1 MALCSYA
8 QQLFDLM
15 LFGEDV
21 SLAINESNSF
31 KVECGELGKRV
42 SRLLE
47 LLCDLLITTAPTSL
61 YLRPINCMVAK
72 LKRHF
77 EAARRIVCNCK
88 HRNLI
93 WRLFVSRIAAEFE
106 ELFHVLDASI
116 GEMEWV
122 VRIYEAQTRGGC
134 LKTEDRMSPTVS
146 VWSCIATVEMG
157 SSLDDRIEAVNHL
170 ASLVRHKDEYKH
182 IIVEEG
188 GVDSLMKLLKE
199 NCSLVTHIAAANTLC
214 LLANEDSEGTIMNEM
229 ISTFIKSL
237 SKASPISKQM
247 QAADLVA
254 SIAERN
260 PELKQH
266 NLIREDIIW
275 QLVILL
281 SSEQST
287 LELKISCSKA
297 LWKLAQGSVSN
308 CRTLTETKG
317 MLCLAKLVAK
327 EQGELRYNCIMIIK
341 EITFIAE
348 SDDGFRRSAFTSS
361 SLAAKAVVDE
371 LLRVIKELDDTKL
384 GVPAIKSIGS
394 LARSFSAKQS
404 RVIGPLVA
412 RLGNTDQ
419 DVAMEAAIALKKFV
433 STDNYLRSEH
443 SKSIIEFEGVPL
455 LMKLLISGDKNT
467 HPHVL
472 ELICYLAQHDSNS
485 NVLIKAGALTAL
497 QTIAPKVNTEY
508 KELET
513 LVPRTISKLQ
523 SNLTVEQHQTESS
536 TGIKQFFTEQSKAV
550 VATIEGRLKLLYKR
564 LTVYL
569 QRLVRNPRK
578 RILGAI
584 PPLKTTRIQ
593 QFLKAKCMEL
603 ALMSV
608 YYLKK
613 RLVIKE
619 PAQKLRLVV
628 RKFVISLEK
637 KEIRRNFG
645 YIIHKLYENVLSKK
659 KKKKMSENVCTYRQL
674 I

>member
-15 LFGEDV
+15 LLGEDV
-21 SLAINESNSF
+21 SFAINESNSF

-47 LLCDLLITTAPTSL
+47 LLSDLLITTDPTPL

-72 LKRHF
+72 LKGHF
-77 EAARRIVCNCK
+77 EAAWRIVCNCK

-93 WRLFVSRIAAEFE
+93 WRLFASRIAAEFE
-106 ELFHVLDASI
+106 ELFHVLDAFI

-134 LKTEDRMSPTVS
+134 LKTVDRMSPTVS
-146 VWSCIATVEMG
+146 VWSSIATVEMG

-170 ASLVRHKDEYKH
+170 ASLVRHKDEYKP

-199 NCSLVTHIAAANTLC
+199 NCSLVAHIAAANTLC
-214 LLANEDSEGTIMNEM
+214 LLANEDNEGTIMKEM
-229 ISTFIKSL
+229 VSIKSL
-237 SKASPISKQM
+237 SKTSPISKQT

-254 SIAERN
+254 SIAELN
-260 PELKQH
+260 PESKQH
-266 NLIREDIIW
+266 DLIRENIIW

-341 EITFIAE
+341 EITTIAE

-361 SLAAKAVVDE
+361 SPAAKAVVDE

-384 GVPAIKSIGS
+384 RVPAIKSIGS

-419 DVAMEAAIALKKFV
+419 DVAMEAAIALKNFV
-433 STDNYLRSEH
+433 STGNYLCSEH

-455 LMKLLISGDKNT
+455 LMKLLNSGDKKT

-472 ELICYLAQHDSNS
+472 ALICYLAQHDSNS

-497 QTIAPKVNTEY
+497 QTIDPKVNIEY
-508 KELET
+508 TELET

-523 SNLTVEQHQTESS
+523 SYLTVEQQQTESS
-536 TGIKQFFTEQSKAV
+536 TGIIQFITEQSKAV
-550 VATIEGRLKLLYKR
+550 VDTIGGRLKLLYKG

-569 QRLVRNPRK
+569 LRLVKNPRK
-578 RILGAI
+578 GILGAI
-584 PPLKTTRIQ
+584 PPLKKTRIQ

-613 RLVIKE
+613 RLAIEE

-628 RKFVISLEK
+628 RKFVKLLEK

-645 YIIHKLYENVLSKK
+645 YIIHKLNENVLSKK
-659 KKKKMSENVCTYRQL
+659 KKKKKKEE
-674 I
+674 

>member
-15 LFGEDV
+15 LLGEDV
-21 SLAINESNSF
+21 SFAINESNSF

-47 LLCDLLITTAPTSL
+47 LLSDLLITTDPTPL

-72 LKRHF
+72 LKGHF
-77 EAARRIVCNCK
+77 EAAWRIVCNCK

-93 WRLFVSRIAAEFE
+93 WRLFASRIAAEFE
-106 ELFHVLDASI
+106 ELFHVLDAFI

-134 LKTEDRMSPTVS
+134 LKTVDRMSPTVS
-146 VWSCIATVEMG
+146 VWSSIATVEMG

-170 ASLVRHKDEYKH
+170 ASLVRHKDEYKP

-199 NCSLVTHIAAANTLC
+199 NCSLVAHIAAANTLC
-214 LLANEDSEGTIMNEM
+214 LLANEDNEGTIMKEM
-229 ISTFIKSL
+229 VSIKSL
-237 SKASPISKQM
+237 SKTSPISKQT

-254 SIAERN
+254 SIAELN
-260 PELKQH
+260 PESKQH
-266 NLIREDIIW
+266 DLIRENIIW

-341 EITFIAE
+341 EITTIAE

-361 SLAAKAVVDE
+361 SPAAKAVVDE

-384 GVPAIKSIGS
+384 RVPAIKSIGS

-419 DVAMEAAIALKKFV
+419 DVAMEAAIALKNFV
-433 STDNYLRSEH
+433 STGNYLCSEH

-455 LMKLLISGDKNT
+455 LMKLLNSGDKKT

-472 ELICYLAQHDSNS
+472 ALICYLAQHDSNS

-497 QTIAPKVNTEY
+497 QTIDPEVITEY
-508 KELET
+508 RELET
-513 LVPRTISKLQ
+513 LVPHTISKLQ
-523 SNLTVEQHQTESS
+523 SYLTVEQQQTESS
-536 TGIKQFFTEQSKAV
+536 TGIKQFFTKQSKAV
-550 VATIEGRLKLLYKR
+550 VATIGGRLKLLYKG
-564 LTVYL
+564 LTVYIP
-569 QRLVRNPRK
+569 RLV
-578 RILGAI
+578 
-584 PPLKTTRIQ
+584 
-593 QFLKAKCMEL
+593 
-603 ALMSV
+603 
-608 YYLKK
+608 KK
-613 RLVIKE
+613 
-619 PAQKLRLVV
+619 
-628 RKFVISLEK
+628 S
-637 KEIRRNFG
+637 
-645 YIIHKLYENVLSKK
+645 
-659 KKKKMSENVCTYRQL
+659 
-674 I
+674 

>member
-433 STDNYLRSEH
+433 STDHYLRSEH

-455 LMKLLISGDKNT
+455 LMN
-467 HPHVL
+467 
-472 ELICYLAQHDSNS
+472 NS

-659 KKKKMSENVCTYRQL
+659 KKKKNE
-674 I
+674 

>member
-15 LFGEDV
+15 LLGEDV
-21 SLAINESNSF
+21 SFAINESNSF

-47 LLCDLLITTAPTSL
+47 LLSDLLITTDPTPL

-72 LKRHF
+72 LKGHF

-93 WRLFVSRIAAEFE
+93 WRLFASRIAAEFE
-106 ELFHVLDASI
+106 ELFHVLGAFI

-122 VRIYEAQTRGGC
+122 
-134 LKTEDRMSPTVS
+134 
-146 VWSCIATVEMG
+146 
-157 SSLDDRIEAVNHL
+157 
-170 ASLVRHKDEYKH
+170 
-182 IIVEEG
+182 
-188 GVDSLMKLLKE
+188 LLKE
-199 NCSLVTHIAAANTLC
+199 NCSLVAHIAAANTLC
-214 LLANEDSEGTIMNEM
+214 LLANEDNEGTIMKEM
-229 ISTFIKSL
+229 VSTFIKSL
-237 SKASPISKQM
+237 SKTSPISKQT

-260 PELKQH
+260 PESKQH
-266 NLIREDIIW
+266 DLIRENIIW

-341 EITFIAE
+341 EITSIAE

-361 SLAAKAVVDE
+361 SPAAKAVVDE

-384 GVPAIKSIGS
+384 RVPAIKSIGS

-419 DVAMEAAIALKKFV
+419 DVAMEAAIALKNFV
-433 STDNYLRSEH
+433 STGNYLCSEH

-455 LMKLLISGDKNT
+455 LMKLLNSGDKST

-472 ELICYLAQHDSNS
+472 ALICYLAQHDSNS

-497 QTIAPKVNTEY
+497 QTIDPKVNIEY
-508 KELET
+508 TELET

-523 SNLTVEQHQTESS
+523 SYLTVEQQQTESS
-536 TGIKQFFTEQSKAV
+536 TGIIQFITEQSKAV
-550 VATIEGRLKLLYKR
+550 VDTIGGRLKLLYKG

-569 QRLVRNPRK
+569 PRLVKNPRK

-584 PPLKTTRIQ
+584 PPLKKTRIQ
-593 QFLKAKCMEL
+593 QFLKVKCMEL

-608 YYLKK
+608 YYLKR
-613 RLVIKE
+613 RLVIEE
-619 PAQKLRLVV
+619 PAQKLRLV
-628 RKFVISLEK
+628 
-637 KEIRRNFG
+637 
-645 YIIHKLYENVLSKK
+645 KLLPRPT
-659 KKKKMSENVCTYRQL
+659 MQRWA
-674 I
+674 